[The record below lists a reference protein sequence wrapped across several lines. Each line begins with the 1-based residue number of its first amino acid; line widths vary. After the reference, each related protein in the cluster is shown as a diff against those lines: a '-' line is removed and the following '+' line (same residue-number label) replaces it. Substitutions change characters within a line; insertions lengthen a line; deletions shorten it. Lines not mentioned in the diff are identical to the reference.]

1 MKKYIFQEERTQY
14 REITYHA
21 DSFDEA
27 YKKWDNGYTPD
38 HATKWEHEDDS
49 DNEIFLVEV
58 FPIREDSK

>member
-1 MKKYIFQEERTQY
+1 MKKYIFQEERTEY

-27 YKKWDNGYTPD
+27 YEKWENGYTPD
-38 HATKWEHEDDS
+38 HTTEWEGGD
-49 DNEIFLVEV
+49 DNEIFLVNV

>member
-14 REITYHA
+14 REITYYA

-27 YKKWDNGYTPD
+27 YEKWENGYIPD
-38 HATKWEHEDDS
+38 HATEWEHEDDS

-58 FPIREDSK
+58 FPIREDSE